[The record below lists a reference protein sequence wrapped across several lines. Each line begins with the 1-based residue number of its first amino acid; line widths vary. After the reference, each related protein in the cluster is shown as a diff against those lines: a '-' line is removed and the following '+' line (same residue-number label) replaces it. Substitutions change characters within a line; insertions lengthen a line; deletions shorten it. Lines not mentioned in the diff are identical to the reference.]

1 MNDEQEDPAFDDLV
15 KYLRRNRGFD
25 FGGYKRPSL
34 ERRVLKRMQMVGIKS
49 FPEYVDYL
57 EVHPDEFVQLFNMI
71 LINVTS
77 FFRDPP
83 VWEFVQSEVV
93 PKLAEAKGPDGPI
106 RVWSA
111 GCASGEEAYTL
122 AMVLAE
128 GLGEEAFQKRVKIY
142 GTDIDNEALNQARLA
157 VYPLKDLQEVPPG
170 MVEKY
175 FEPNGD
181 KRAFRKDLRRNV
193 IFGRHDLMQD
203 APISRLDLLVCRNC
217 LMYFNAEAQSR
228 ILERFHFAVADGGYL
243 VLGKAE
249 MLLTHGNTFNA
260 VDLKRRVFQRSPRSG
275 PRPRL
280 WAFPQ
285 NGGEPAAAGGL
296 VNHIRVREAAFDSG
310 PVPHLVVDAGGS
322 LLLANQAA
330 RAQFNLATAD
340 LGRPFKDLELSY
352 RPADLRPAVDQAV
365 AENRPVTLREVD
377 WQRGPADA
385 ESLDVQVTP
394 LRDHANNG
402 ILGVSITFT
411 PVTQYKRLREEL
423 GKANSE
429 LESAYEE
436 LQSSNEELETTNE
449 ELQSTVEELET
460 TNEELQSTNE
470 ELETMNEELQSANEE
485 LQTMNEEL
493 PQRSDELNQ
502 VNTFLESILGS
513 FKGGVVVLDR
523 DLMVLVWN
531 HRAEDLWGLR
541 SGEVREKHFLNLDIG
556 LPVDRLRTAV
566 RAALAGETA
575 PAVTVDAVNRR
586 GKSFRCQ
593 VTCTPLKGGPDGDA
607 SGVILLMEDNGVEK
621 GS

>member
-1 MNDEQEDPAFDDLV
+1 MSDEAEDPTFEELLT
-15 KYLRRNRGFD
+15 YLRRNRGFD
-25 FGGYKRPSL
+25 FSGYKRPSL
-34 ERRVLKRMQMVGIKS
+34 ERRIRKRMQAVGINS

-57 EVHPDEFVQLFNMI
+57 EVHPDEFVHLFNTI

-83 VWEFVQSEVV
+83 VWEFLQAEVV
-93 PKLAEAKGPDGPI
+93 PKLAAAKGPDGPI

-128 GLGEEAFQKRVKIY
+128 VLGDEAFQKRVKIY

-157 VYPLKDLQEVPPG
+157 VYSLKDLEDVPPG
-170 MVEKY
+170 LVEKY
-175 FEPNGD
+175 FEPVGD

-217 LMYFNAEAQSR
+217 LMYFNAEAQAR
-228 ILERFHFAVADGGYL
+228 VLERFHFATADGGYL

-249 MLLTHGNTFNA
+249 MLLTHGNTFQTVA
-260 VDLKRRVFQRSPRSG
+260 LKRRVFQKVARG
-275 PRPRL
+275 GARPRL
-280 WAFPQ
+280 WAFQP
-285 NGGEPAAAGGL
+285 NGDNPPAGGL

-310 PVPHLVVDAGGS
+310 PVPQIVADTNGF
-322 LLLANQAA
+322 LLLANQQA
-330 RAQFNLATAD
+330 RVQFGLATTD
-340 LGRPFKDLELSY
+340 LGRPLKDLELSY
-352 RPADLRPAVDQAV
+352 RPAELRPSIDQAV

-377 WQRGPADA
+377 WQRGPGDVEA
-385 ESLDVQVTP
+385 LDVQVNP

-402 ILGVSITFT
+402 VLGVSVTFT
-411 PVTQYKRLREEL
+411 SVTQHKRLQEEL
-423 GKANSE
+423 RRANSE
-429 LESAYEE
+429 LEHAYEE

-493 PQRSDELNQ
+493 RQRSDELNQ

-513 FKGGVVVLDR
+513 FRGGVVVLDR

-531 HRAEDLWGLR
+531 HGAEDLWGLR
-541 SGEVREKHFLNLDIG
+541 PDEVREKQFLNLDIG
-556 LPVDRLRTAV
+556 LPVGELRPTIWAC
-566 RAALAGETA
+566 LAGEGPPPLTA
-575 PAVTVDAVNRR
+575 DAVNRR
-586 GKSFRCQ
+586 GKRIRCQ
-593 VTCTPLKGGPDGDA
+593 VTCTPLRGGSEKEA
-607 SGVILLMEDNGVEK
+607 RGVILLMEENGSEK
-621 GS
+621 AS